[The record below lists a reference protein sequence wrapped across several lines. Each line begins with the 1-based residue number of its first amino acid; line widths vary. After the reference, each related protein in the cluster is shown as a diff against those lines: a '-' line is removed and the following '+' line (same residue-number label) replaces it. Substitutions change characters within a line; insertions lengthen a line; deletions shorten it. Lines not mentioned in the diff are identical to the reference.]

1 MHFLKTQLFQKAQ
14 LQKVEPNSPSVIH
27 PNQMAKYLEKKKG
40 RTWRWERERSEGTS
54 MASTSMELTDWPN
67 LAPARDRGQRHQRAE
82 QRSEGGW
89 VGWEVRT
96 WDVGFGI
103 SQACCFRIYHKIN
116 GIGKSICQNLW
127 FFFFYFNCWH
137 VRRVG
142 AMSKK
147 KKKTLT
153 GHRNP
158 ASCTRSGGRHR
169 HDAKNGVSMQPRN
182 QGYLLWDVACD
193 IFSWIL
199 CKQIVI
205 VFDWG
210 S

>member
-1 MHFLKTQLFQKAQ
+1 
-14 LQKVEPNSPSVIH
+14 
-27 PNQMAKYLEKKKG
+27 
-40 RTWRWERERSEGTS
+40 
-54 MASTSMELTDWPN
+54 MELADRPE
-67 LAPARDRGQRHQRAE
+67 LAPTRDRVQWQGAE
-82 QRSEGGW
+82 VRGR

-96 WDVGFGI
+96 WEWNVGFGLMT
-103 SQACCFRIYHKIN
+103 SQTCCFRIYHKIN

-127 FFFFYFNCWH
+127 FFFFFFNCWH

-153 GHRNP
+153 GHRNS
-158 ASCTRSGGRHR
+158 ASCTRSGVRHR